1 LVRSR
6 TVRTL
11 AAVGVVLML
20 ASSLGGCGRKGRLLP
35 PPDPSAP
42 PEDAK
47 STDATKSGIHKK
59 PRNPP
64 IIAPQQPFILDPLL

>member
-1 LVRSR
+1 MVRPR

-11 AAVGVVLML
+11 AAFGVILML

-42 PEDAK
+42 AEDTT
-47 STDATKSGIHKK
+47 STDATKAGIHKK
-59 PRNPP
+59 PKNPP